1 MQIIE
6 WISANIATIVVA
18 AVLFLIV
25 ALIVK
30 SKLKEHKQGGC
41 GCGCPGCTGS
51 CPHTASIGSN
61 KNKTEEKTNEA

>member
-1 MQIIE
+1 MQIME
-6 WISANIATIVVA
+6 WISANIATIVAA

-25 ALIVK
+25 GLIIK

-51 CPHTASIGSN
+51 CPHTASN